1 MSYSFYLFFLPFI
14 LQLLNEEVLSH
25 GSLLETIQVKRAAMT
40 EHYVTQLELQDL
52 QERHQ
57 VLKEKA
63 KVWLA
68 RVLEFNED

>member
-1 MSYSFYLFFLPFI
+1 M
-14 LQLLNEEVLSH
+14 SH
-25 GSLLETIQVKRAAMT
+25 GSLLETIEVKRAAMT

-57 VLKEKA
+57 SLKEKA

-68 RVLEFNED
+68 RVLQTHQRLTTS

>member
-1 MSYSFYLFFLPFI
+1 
-14 LQLLNEEVLSH
+14 VLSH
-25 GSLLETIQVKRAAMT
+25 SSLLETIEVKRAAMT

-57 VLKEKA
+57 ALKEKA

-68 RVLEFNED
+68 RVLDSPRTDDLMKTG

>member
-1 MSYSFYLFFLPFI
+1 M
-14 LQLLNEEVLSH
+14 LSH